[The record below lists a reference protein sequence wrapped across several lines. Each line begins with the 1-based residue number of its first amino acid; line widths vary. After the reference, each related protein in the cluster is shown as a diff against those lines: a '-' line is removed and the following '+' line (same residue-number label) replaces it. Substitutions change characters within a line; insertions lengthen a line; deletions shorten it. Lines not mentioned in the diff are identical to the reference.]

1 MAGSEVTIGYHAS
14 HEQFPPGALLHLA
27 QRAEKAG
34 FQSMLSSD
42 HFNPWTPAQGE
53 SGFSWSWLGAAL
65 QAPSLS
71 AGVVCAPVQRY
82 PPAIAAQAAA
92 TLAEMFPGRFFV
104 AVGSGQ
110 LLNEGITGDAWPP
123 KPERNDRLL
132 EAATI
137 MRRLWVGET
146 VTTTGLIRTVEAH
159 LHTRPAEPP
168 ALIGAALSPET
179 AEWLGGWADGLIT
192 TARPEKQLKKIVEAF
207 HRGGGAG
214 KPLYLK
220 VDLSY
225 ARSHE
230 EAVQGAHDQWRA
242 NILSG
247 PVLENLRTPEQLDAA
262 AEFITA
268 EEVASEVRTSAD
280 LDEHIEWLKTDIELG
295 FTRLYLHNVNREQE
309 AFIEDFGRG
318 VLPALTRPA
327 PLPAA

>member
-1 MAGSEVTIGYHAS
+1 MAESEVTIGYHAS
-14 HEQFPPGALLHLA
+14 HEQFPPSSLLHLA
-27 QRAEKAG
+27 QRAENAG

-42 HFNPWTPAQGE
+42 HANPWIPSQGE
-53 SGFSWSWLGAAL
+53 SGFAWSWLGAAM
-65 QAPSLS
+65 QATSLT

-82 PPAIAAQAAA
+82 HPAIAAQAAA
-92 TLAEMFPGRFFV
+92 TLGEMFPGRFFV

-123 KPERNDRLL
+123 KPERNERLL

-137 MRRLWVGET
+137 MRRLWAGET
-146 VTTTGLIRTVEAH
+146 VTTTSPIRTVEAH
-159 LHTRPAEPP
+159 LYTRPAEPP

-192 TARPEKQLKKIVEAF
+192 TAKPEKQLKKIVEAF
-207 HRGGGAG
+207 RRGGGEG

-230 EAVQGAHDQWRA
+230 EAVQGGHEQWRA

-247 PVLENLRTPEQLDAA
+247 PVLENLRTPEHLDAA
-262 AEFITA
+262 AEFITP

-280 LDEHIEWLKTDIELG
+280 LREHAEWLKTDIELG

-309 AFIEDFGRG
+309 AFIEDFGRE
-318 VLPALTRPA
+318 VLPALARTA